1 MARYTDEEGPTF
13 SGGSYL
19 LTEEP
24 DAEVKPEQAEYDITE
39 SYSISV
45 TLCLSAKGFLR
56 EFQRTVERRELQSRI
71 DTAVLAMDSRLTAA
85 MVGLLRSFV
94 VTSWTPT
101 PRPRPCCCARS
112 VRAGSWAGR

>member
-1 MARYTDEEGPTF
+1 MGSGLDIPMRMLEALETFLARYTEEDGPTF

-19 LTEEP
+19 LPEEP
-24 DAEVKPEQAEYDITE
+24 GAEVKPEQAVYDITE

-71 DTAVLAMDSRLTAA
+71 DTAVTGHGR
-85 MVGLLRSFV
+85 
-94 VTSWTPT
+94 
-101 PRPRPCCCARS
+101 
-112 VRAGSWAGR
+112 RA